1 MALLIIKDLNLSG
14 LTSNQLYIRT
24 NLLLDFDGKR
34 VMCRMVPYYSKK
46 LWVEDS
52 VLNGLHIPKIFSEY
66 QIDYNASVNG
76 EILLYIH
83 NELKSILSTDIMEDV
98 PVLNPK
104 TGDYQY
110 DLSTRKLITENVVT
124 IPKFADIS
132 EITIVDLD

>member
-14 LTSNQLYIRT
+14 LTSDQLYIRT

-34 VMCRMVPYYSKK
+34 VMCRMAPYYSKK

-52 VLNGLHIPKIFSEY
+52 VLNGLHISKISSEY
-66 QIDYNASVNG
+66 QIDYDASVNG

-83 NELKSILSTDIMEDV
+83 NELKSILSTDTMEDV
-98 PVLNPK
+98 PVLNSK

-110 DLSTRKLITENVVT
+110 DPSTGKLITENIVT